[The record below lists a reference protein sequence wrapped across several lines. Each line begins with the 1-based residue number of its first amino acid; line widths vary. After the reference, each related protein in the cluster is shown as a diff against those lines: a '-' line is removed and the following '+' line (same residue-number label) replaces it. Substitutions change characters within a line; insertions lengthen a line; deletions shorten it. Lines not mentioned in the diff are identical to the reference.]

1 MERRRTMAET
11 ILQINYRFE
20 GSKAEYL
27 QAFGEVAA
35 PIAASPGL
43 RWKVWPWNDEEQVG
57 GGIYL
62 FDDASSAQAF
72 LQGPIAAGLGQHP
85 AVSDI
90 RVKQFEVL
98 GDLTAITRG
107 PV

>member
-1 MERRRTMAET
+1 MSET
-11 ILQINYRFE
+11 ILQVNFKFE

-35 PIAASPGL
+35 PIAESAGL
-43 RWKVWPWNDEEQVG
+43 RWKVWPWNDEERVG

-72 LQGPIAAGLGQHP
+72 LQGPIAAGLGEHP

-90 RVKQFEVL
+90 SVKQFEVL
-98 GDLTAITRG
+98 GDLTSITRG
-107 PV
+107 PL

>member
-1 MERRRTMAET
+1 MSAT
-11 ILQINYRFE
+11 ILQINFKFE
-20 GSKAEYL
+20 GSRAEYL
-27 QAFGEVAA
+27 EAFGEVAG
-35 PIAASPGL
+35 PIAESGGL
-43 RWKVWPWNDEEQVG
+43 RWKIWPWNDGDQMG

-62 FDDASSAQAF
+62 FEDTGSAQAF
-72 LQGPIAAGLGQHP
+72 LEGPIAAGLGQHP

-90 RVKQFEVL
+90 SVRQFEVL

>member
-1 MERRRTMAET
+1 M
-11 ILQINYRFE
+11 
-20 GSKAEYL
+20 
-27 QAFGEVAA
+27 
-35 PIAASPGL
+35 
-43 RWKVWPWNDEEQVG
+43 G

-62 FDDASSAQAF
+62 FDDASSAQAY

-90 RVKQFEVL
+90 SVRQFEVL
-98 GDLTAITRG
+98 DSLTAITRG

>member
-1 MERRRTMAET
+1 MAAT
-11 ILQINYRFE
+11 ILLINFKFE
-20 GSKAEYL
+20 GSKAEY
-27 QAFGEVAA
+27 QETFGEVAA
-35 PIAASPGL
+35 PIAATPGL
-43 RWKVWPWNDEEQVG
+43 KWKVWPWNDEERVG

-72 LQGPIAAGLGQHP
+72 LEGPIAAGLGQHP

-90 RVKQFEVL
+90 SVGQFEVL
-98 GDLTAITRG
+98 DSPTAITRG

>member
-1 MERRRTMAET
+1 MSET
-11 ILQINYRFE
+11 ILQINFKFE
-20 GSKAEYL
+20 GSKADYL
-27 QAFGEVAA
+27 EAFREAA
-35 PIAASPGL
+35 EPIAASAGL
-43 RWKVWPWNDEEQVG
+43 RWKVWPWNDGERVR

-72 LQGPIAAGLGQHP
+72 LEGPIVAQVGQHP

-90 RVKQFEVL
+90 SVKQFEVL
-98 GDLTAITRG
+98 GDPTTITRG

>member
-1 MERRRTMAET
+1 MTET
-11 ILQINYRFE
+11 ILQINFKFE

-27 QAFGEVAA
+27 KAFGEVAG
-35 PIAASPGL
+35 PIAATAGL
-43 RWKVWPWNDEEQVG
+43 KWKVWTWNDEERVG

-72 LQGPIAAGLGQHP
+72 LQGPITAGLGQHP
-85 AVSDI
+85 AVNDI
-90 RVKQFEVL
+90 SVGQFEVL
-98 GDLTAITRG
+98 GGPTSITRG